1 MRIIAPT
8 DSAIAPAM
16 SLGVV
21 CTVCLMS
28 WFSAGSTRCQ
38 LLTTFQNSPTSTRI
52 EPSSSW
58 KVFVSGGGKT
68 VFLRQPGVGV
78 VVLVVWI
85 VSSIQVIQ
93 SLQSGVNCVAE
104 LVVFVN
110 EHNISKITKY

>member
-1 MRIIAPT
+1 
-8 DSAIAPAM
+8 
-16 SLGVV
+16 
-21 CTVCLMS
+21 MS
-28 WFSAGSTRCQ
+28 WFSAVSTRCQ
-38 LLTTFQNSPTSTRI
+38 LETTFQNSPTSMRI

-58 KVFVSGGGKT
+58 NVLASGAGYT
-68 VFLRQPGVGV
+68 PELFSESGVGV

-110 EHNISKITKY
+110 EHSISKITKYYQRG